1 MKKVTLKIIENK
13 ESSTISNLGEL
24 IDKAFKEYHLCCC
37 IYMVQ
42 IVGSII
48 I

>member
-1 MKKVTLKIIENK
+1 MKILILKIIKNE
-13 ESSTISNLGEL
+13 ESYTISNLREL